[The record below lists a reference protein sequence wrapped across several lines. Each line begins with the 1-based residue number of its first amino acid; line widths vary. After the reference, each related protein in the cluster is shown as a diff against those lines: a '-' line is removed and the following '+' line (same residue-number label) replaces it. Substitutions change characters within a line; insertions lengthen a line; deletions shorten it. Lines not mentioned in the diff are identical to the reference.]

1 MRLPLSLVLV
11 ALVAPPATAQQPA
24 ASGPAFSLR
33 GVVTTTN
40 DAPLARVR
48 VAIVGVAVPDP
59 PVLTDERGQFSIGLP
74 DAQSVRLTFTKARYA
89 VVTQDFARS
98 ELNAQKGAA
107 LRIRMSLGGAI
118 NGQVRDRSGIP
129 LDEAVITA
137 RRSTPPDAA
146 TQILTTTTNDLGEF
160 RFGNL
165 VPGAYVVGARPRAV
179 FSASPSGPTRAPDPE
194 PDERTVNV
202 ALGSEITGLNLTV
215 DVPAEGSDTP
225 APVRA
230 GATASVRGRVVSPQG
245 TPVAGATVQAY
256 GSDGRPSTAV
266 QTDARGRYAIER
278 LEAGD
283 YRLRAFKRGF
293 IGSRTGQARSAVEFL
308 FTDSEPADAMVTLRS
323 GQAADGVDVAMVRGS
338 AIAGTIFD
346 EFGEPMQGVAVN
358 VLELRVMGGRMRAL
372 RVALG
377 QGASGR
383 TDDRGQYRLFGLPAG
398 TYLVQAVARDLLTG
412 GTSGYVPQF
421 HPGTPI
427 VDLATQMK
435 LAGDSTATGVDVTLQ
450 PAPTRRI
457 RGTLLDPDGKPAR
470 GTVTL
475 KASERSN
482 TVQMEPVIGN
492 VTADGTFVFNNV
504 PPGEYVVQALATG
517 RTGPSAIV
525 AVARHF
531 VAAPVTVT
539 GDDPP
544 PLQLKLSLGATLAGR
559 VVFEGI
565 AEPPR
570 VGVELQTV
578 PADFDRSPM
587 MSGGSTGFIL
597 APDQTFEYRGVF
609 GPNFLTAQARNPEW
623 FVKSISYQGQD
634 LTDSA
639 FDFGSTETFR
649 DIEVVVSAAA
659 AGLRGRVTDDR
670 AFAVR
675 NSAVAIF
682 PTDRSKWT
690 LRSRWMRTA
699 ASNQEGMFRIT
710 GLVPG
715 EYWVV
720 AVDRLDGSNVAGDLQ
735 SPEALDALATRAM
748 RITLGEGQS
757 RDVTLRLVRR

>member
-1 MRLPLSLVLV
+1 MRLMVSLVLL
-11 ALVAPPATAQQPA
+11 ALIAPAATAQQPA
-24 ASGPAFSLR
+24 ASGSALTLR

-59 PVLTDERGQFSIGLP
+59 PALTDERGQFSIALP
-74 DAQSVRLTFTKARYA
+74 DAQSVRVTFTKARYA
-89 VVTQDFARS
+89 VVTQDFARG
-98 ELNAQKGAA
+98 ELNVQKAAA
-107 LRIRMSLGGAI
+107 LRIRMSFGGAI
-118 NGQVRDRSGIP
+118 TGQVVDRSGVP
-129 LDEAVITA
+129 VDEAVITA
-137 RRSTPPDAA
+137 RRSTPPDAP

-165 VPGAYVVGARPRAV
+165 VAGAYVVSARPRAV
-179 FSASPSGPTRAPDPE
+179 FSASSSGPNRAPEPE
-194 PDERTVNV
+194 PEERTVNV
-202 ALGSEITGLNLTV
+202 ALGSEITGLDFIV
-215 DVPAEGSDTP
+215 EVPAEVTATL

-230 GATASVRGRVVSPQG
+230 GATASVRGRVVNPQG
-245 TPVAGATVQAY
+245 MPVAGAAVQAY

-266 QTDARGRYAIER
+266 ETDARGRYAIER
-278 LEAGD
+278 LDAGD
-283 YRLRAFKRGF
+283 YRVRAFKRGF
-293 IGSRTGQARSAVEFL
+293 IGSKTGQAQSAVEL
-308 FTDSEPADAMVTLRS
+308 LLTGSDPADAMVTLRS
-323 GQAADGVDVAMVRGS
+323 GQAADGIDVTMVRGS
-338 AIAGTIFD
+338 AITGTIFD

-358 VLELRVMGGRMRAL
+358 VFELRVMGGRMRAL
-372 RVALG
+372 RVATPTST
-377 QGASGR
+377 SGR

-398 TYLVQAVARDLLTG
+398 SYLVQAVARDLLTG
-412 GTSGYVPQF
+412 GTSGYLPHF

-427 VDLATQMK
+427 VDSATPMK
-435 LAGDSTATGVDVTLQ
+435 LAADSTATSVDVTLQ

-457 RGTLLDPDGKPAR
+457 RGTLLDPDGQPVRA
-470 GTVTL
+470 TVTL

-482 TVQMEPVIGN
+482 TVQMEPVMAN
-492 VTADGTFVFNNV
+492 ATADGRFVFNNV
-504 PPGEYVVQALATG
+504 SPGEYVVQALATG

-587 MSGGSTGFIL
+587 MSVGSTGFIL
-597 APDQTFEYRGVF
+597 APDHTFEYRGVF
-609 GPNFLTAQARNPEW
+609 GPNFLTAQARSPEW

-659 AGLRGRVTDDR
+659 AGVRGRVIDDR
-670 AFAVR
+670 AVAVR

-690 LRSRWMRTA
+690 IRSRWMRTA

-715 EYWVV
+715 EYWVA
-720 AVDRLDGSNVAGDLQ
+720 AVDRLDGSDVAGDLQ

-748 RITLGEGQS
+748 RITLGEGQPQ
-757 RDVTLRLVRR
+757 DVTLRLVRR